1 MKKMLLATSVALF
14 GFAGAANAA
23 DLEVEQELGLI
34 VSGVSDAWLGAQFI
48 DAGGLGDETVFVMG
62 GAGLL
67 SLPLGDNLS
76 IQSDVKYEYGT
87 LANDPINTVNGPRY
101 SYQGAVHLSWR
112 DPASGL
118 FGAFGGMGTSNFG
131 AVVGPVGSTNY
142 RFIGGEAQFYLD
154 NMTFYGQGGYVEF
167 VPGDVF
173 LTGLDDGYFA
183 RGVFRWFFANNSRLQ
198 LEGTYLNA
206 DFNLSGNDYESFSV
220 GARYDFV
227 LESLPLIGDTAVYV
241 GYRGTFRDNCLDFG
255 GGGFGVD
262 DHTVMIGSSY
272 SFSGDLITVDRQGA
286 TLDTPEFNHS
296 CSGLTN

>member
-1 MKKMLLATSVALF
+1 MKKLMVSAAVAV
-14 GFAGAANAA
+14 AAISGSAQAA
-23 DLEVEQELGLI
+23 DFEVEQELGLI
-34 VSGVSDAWLGAQFI
+34 VSGVVDSWAGAQYI
-48 DAGGLGDETVFVMG
+48 DGGALGDKTVFTTG

-76 IQSDVKYEYGT
+76 IQSDVKYEYNT
-87 LANDPINTVNGPRY
+87 LANDPIGTTTGPRY

-131 AVVGPVGSTNY
+131 TAGIGPGGSTNY
-142 RFIGGEAQFYLD
+142 RFVGGEAQFYLD

-173 LTGLDDGYFA
+173 TTGLDDGFFA
-183 RGVFRWFFANNSRLQ
+183 RGVFRWFLADNSRLQ

-206 DFNLSGNDYESFSV
+206 DLNISGSDYEAFTI
-220 GARYDFV
+220 GARYDFT
-227 LESLPLIGDTAVYV
+227 LAGLPLIGDTALYI
-241 GYRGTFRDNCLDFG
+241 GYRGTFRDDCLDFG
-255 GGGFGVD
+255 AFGVD
-262 DHTVMIGSSY
+262 DHTIMVGTSY

-286 TLDTPEFNHS
+286 TLDTPDFNHS
-296 CSGLTN
+296 CTGQT